1 MNQYPVTKNQE
12 LTVDIIDLTHEGM
25 GIAKVDGY
33 PLFIENALPGE
44 KVIIHVLKVGNK
56 FGFAK
61 VKDFLK
67 KSPDRIE
74 NADER
79 YIRTGI
85 APLAHLSYEKQ
96 LLFKQQQVENVMKK
110 VAKMPDVAVLPTIG
124 MTNPTGYRNKAQ
136 IPVRRIDGQLQT
148 GFYRKNSH
156 DLVPIENF
164 YIQDPAIDQA
174 IVMIREILQ
183 KYQVKAYNE
192 TTHEGFLRH
201 IVIRRGHYT
210 HQMMVVLVTRKAKFF
225 KGAQIAQEIAKA
237 LPEVVS
243 IIQNIN
249 EEKTNVILGEQEQV
263 LYGSSTIED
272 QLLGKTYQISAKSFY
287 QVNTIQA
294 ERLYQTAYDF
304 AELTAEDIIIDAY
317 SGIGTIGLSV
327 ADKVKHVYG
336 MEVVADAVQDAIKNA
351 KLNGLTNTTYVTG
364 NAETV
369 MAQWVKDGIQPTVI
383 FVDPPRK
390 GLTPSFIKASCEMN
404 PEKIVYISCN
414 PATMA
419 RDLALFNELG
429 YAAQQ
434 VQPVD
439 LFPMTSHVE
448 TCVLLSHKSA
458 DDFISV
464 KMEYADDR
472 KIQPDRI
479 TYRLIQEYI
488 EEKYGFKVH
497 TANIAEV
504 KRNLGLPMYDAP
516 NAVEELKRPYK
527 PAPEYKVEA
536 IKDALRHFKVID

>member
-44 KVIIHVLKVGNK
+44 KVTIHVLKIGNK

-61 VKDFLK
+61 VKDFLR

-110 VAKMPDVAVLPTIG
+110 VAKMPNVAVLPTIG

-174 IVMIREILQ
+174 IVTIREILQ

-249 EEKTNVILGEQEQV
+249 EEKTNVILGEREQV

-294 ERLYQTAYDF
+294 ERLYQTAYNF
-304 AELTAEDIIIDAY
+304 AELATEDTIIDAY

-351 KLNGLTNTTYVTG
+351 TLNGLTNTTYVTG

-448 TCVLLSHKSA
+448 CVVWMTK
-458 DDFISV
+458 
-464 KMEYADDR
+464 
-472 KIQPDRI
+472 
-479 TYRLIQEYI
+479 
-488 EEKYGFKVH
+488 
-497 TANIAEV
+497 
-504 KRNLGLPMYDAP
+504 
-516 NAVEELKRPYK
+516 
-527 PAPEYKVEA
+527 
-536 IKDALRHFKVID
+536 KDK